1 MGQFTQGLWRP
12 FWSEGTS
19 RISFRVA
26 MAKIQK
32 KEKIIKT
39 PTGKS
44 MSEIVAQAIKR
55 KKKRPRGI
63 RKRYLIPDIC
73 EATYEFSFQTSWKN

>member
-1 MGQFTQGLWRP
+1 MGQFTQGLWRL

-26 MAKIQK
+26 MTKIQK

-39 PTGKS
+39 PMRKS
-44 MSEIVAQAIKR
+44 QKKVYLRQWHKLLKE
-55 KKKRPRGI
+55 KKKGQEGSG
-63 RKRYLIPDIC
+63 KDLTPDIC
-73 EATYEFSFQTSWKN
+73 EATYEFSFQTS